1 MIQIKIF
8 KYQGSNQIA
17 DALEVNGIDEL
28 RDYMLKYLNEFNE
41 DIFTN
46 TKIYYYWEDNGIC
59 EHQVLISAEP
69 ETDMEKMANLIADR
83 VKTFGYSCVFRKYT
97 SEEMDKVSG
106 SDDYYGDEDDF
117 MYQPIIVIDPDSETY
132 QQLKADHWAY

>member
-8 KYQGSNQIA
+8 KYQGSVQIA
-17 DALEVNGIDEL
+17 EALEVNGIDEL
-28 RDYMLKYLNEFNE
+28 RDYMLKYLKEHN
-41 DIFTN
+41 TN
-46 TKIYYYWEDNGIC
+46 IYYWWEDSGIC

-83 VKTFGYSCVFRKYT
+83 VKTFGYSCVFREYT
-97 SEEMDKVSG
+97 REERNEVAD

-117 MYQPIIVIDPDSETY
+117 CYQPIIVIDPNSKTY
-132 QQLKADHWAY
+132 KQLKADNWAF